1 MPASIIMM
9 RGGAGVKNPYM
20 NAQVQNMLSITES
33 FKQSLKIAA
42 MQDDSKIDRSEARM
56 LRKLEAEA
64 DKFARV
70 LKAATEQ

>member
-1 MPASIIMM
+1 M
-9 RGGAGVKNPYM
+9 KNPYM